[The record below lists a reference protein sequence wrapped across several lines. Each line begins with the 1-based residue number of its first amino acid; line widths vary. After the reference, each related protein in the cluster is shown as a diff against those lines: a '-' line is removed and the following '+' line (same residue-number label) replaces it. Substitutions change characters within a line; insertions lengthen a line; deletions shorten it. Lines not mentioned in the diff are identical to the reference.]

1 MPGVLFAHYWEAQLF
16 EPVFKKA
23 EEILNSILERSN
35 NTKVDTEIQVLEM

>member
-1 MPGVLFAHYWEAQLF
+1 MPGVFFAHYWEAQLF

-35 NTKVDTEIQVLEM
+35 NKVDTKIQVLET